1 MENGTIMID
10 GKKFPVL
17 IKDLVY
23 VTIPFIPNLV
33 PGIKERA
40 EALLIGGH
48 KNHVVG
54 TRSMPD
60 GGVMVVVKSNSST
73 DNECQLI
80 ENLLAKDREPSGGGG
95 N

>member
-1 MENGTIMID
+1 MEDGTIMID
-10 GKKFPVL
+10 GNEIPVS

-40 EALLIGGH
+40 EALLVGGC
-48 KNHVVG
+48 KKRIVG
-54 TRSMPD
+54 TRSMSD
-60 GGVMVVVKSNSST
+60 KGVMVVLRSNSST
-73 DNECQLI
+73 NNECQLL
-80 ENLLAKDREPSGGGG
+80 EDLLAKDRNPSGGGG